1 MVLVQQGLSSTDSN
15 ERVKNNYE
23 GTTTDFMSLSG
34 RYIIDRIKQVIG
46 TKHFRLPVPPY
57 GDAEYWNAAYQSLGP
72 NDSLEWG
79 DVSLN
84 DVLEYEHKR
93 LDHYYHGESGRAA
106 NTTTLTTTLA
116 EAIGIQPNADRDE
129 PILMLG
135 CGNSRLGEEMID
147 RGWRGP
153 LIQVDVSNRVIDSMS
168 QRCGAYIQQGHMNFV
183 HDDATELSAFRNGMM
198 QACLD
203 KGLVDAL
210 FCADEYEQCQKVLK
224 SVHRVLKPGGSFV
237 VWSFSRPEY
246 LLPKCLDSTN
256 VRQNRA
262 LWQEI
267 QVHELSKIM
276 LYKFQKKQEVDDGK
290 NTRLSSP
297 RKVRR

>member
-1 MVLVQQGLSSTDSN
+1 
-15 ERVKNNYE
+15 
-23 GTTTDFMSLSG
+23 MSLRG

-72 NDSLEWG
+72 QDSLEWG
-79 DVSLN
+79 DVSLE
-84 DVLEYEHKR
+84 DVMGYEHKR
-93 LDHYYHGESGRAA
+93 LDHYYHGDHASSSSSSSGAGK
-106 NTTTLTTTLA
+106 NIHSTLLTTTLA
-116 EAIGIQPNADRDE
+116 ETIGISPNADRDE
-129 PILMLG
+129 PMLMLG
-135 CGNSRLGEEMID
+135 CGNSRLGEDMID

-153 LIQVDVSNRVIDSMS
+153 LIQVDVSNRVIESMS
-168 QRCGAYIQQGHMNFV
+168 QRCSNYIQQGHMNFI
-183 HDDATELSAFRNGMM
+183 HDDATELTAFRNGMM

-203 KGLVDAL
+203 KGLIDAL
-210 FCADEYEQCQKVLK
+210 FCADEYDQCQKVLK

-237 VWSFSRPEY
+237 VFSFSRPEF
-246 LLPKCLDSTN
+246 LLPQCLDSTN

-262 LWQEI
+262 MWQEI

-276 LYKFQKKQEVDDGK
+276 LYKFQKKQEQDDGK
-290 NTRLSSP
+290 STRLSSP